1 MSLRKGI
8 VVAAH
13 PNDHSVDLV
22 MSDDGSRIPGVPVM
36 AHSASA
42 RTGGV
47 DMPDVP
53 TAKGA
58 DKWDITKRTG
68 QDMEAVVAFFGR
80 NPVVIGFLYPQVS
93 QMTFD
98 DPKRKFVRHQS
109 DVYHTIDG
117 DGNMELYHPSGAYVR
132 IAENLDHEDLEK
144 KNTDKSMQLDRNKDK
159 KVGMRVSLG
168 GVTFDIKDG
177 VVSIDGSVQ
186 VTGDVVASGVSLVK
200 HVHKNVR
207 PGTGLSGEP
216 LGWSGVGTKSGSFD
230 GEEAKFSPIDYAT
243 GATRAKYGESPVW
256 TGAEGG
262 RRFWVVN
269 MPADKASITE
279 ELFYSRFRLAQDYMD
294 GGEPGRLLSEY
305 NQESGEFT
313 KKTLAPWNEQDRY
326 YGEIP
331 HGMLAES
338 VVSPDGYKVYTSV
351 SGERFALYATVDV
364 EVKYAPPWYEAYVT
378 GTEPVMV
385 LYALSDTEFEE
396 NKAPPS
402 V

>member
-53 TAKGA
+53 TANGA

-132 IAENLDHEDLEK
+132 IAESLDHEDLEK

-177 VVSIDGSVQ
+177 VVKITATKVEVS
-186 VTGDVVASGVSLVK
+186 GDVIAGGVSLK
-200 HVHKNVR
+200 THNH
-207 PGTGLSGEP
+207 
-216 LGWSGVGTKSGSFD
+216 SGVKAGAETSGPPVSGS
-230 GEEAKFSPIDYAT
+230 
-243 GATRAKYGESPVW
+243 
-256 TGAEGG
+256 
-262 RRFWVVN
+262 
-269 MPADKASITE
+269 
-279 ELFYSRFRLAQDYMD
+279 L
-294 GGEPGRLLSEY
+294 
-305 NQESGEFT
+305 
-313 KKTLAPWNEQDRY
+313 
-326 YGEIP
+326 
-331 HGMLAES
+331 
-338 VVSPDGYKVYTSV
+338 
-351 SGERFALYATVDV
+351 
-364 EVKYAPPWYEAYVT
+364 KYAPGSGGGSGGGT
-378 GTEPVMV
+378 GGDGGGSGGDTAFVPTRDRYGNLVNWDGNGNYYIQSQRPSQIDLGSGVITTYAPEGERIYTDAEGNV
-385 LYALSDTEFEE
+385 LPRVVIPGSQNIYLDENDVWRQSPDTIIAQTVPEGDPLPNNQ
-396 NKAPPS
+396 NKG
-402 V
+402 

>member
-1 MSLRKGI
+1 
-8 VVAAH
+8 
-13 PNDHSVDLV
+13 
-22 MSDDGSRIPGVPVM
+22 
-36 AHSASA
+36 
-42 RTGGV
+42 
-47 DMPDVP
+47 
-53 TAKGA
+53 
-58 DKWDITKRTG
+58 
-68 QDMEAVVAFFGR
+68 
-80 NPVVIGFLYPQVS
+80 
-93 QMTFD
+93 
-98 DPKRKFVRHQS
+98 
-109 DVYHTIDG
+109 
-117 DGNMELYHPSGAYVR
+117 MELYHPSGAYVR

-144 KNTDKSMQLDRNKDK
+144 KNFDESLVLDRNKDK

-177 VVSIDGSVQ
+177 VVSITGDVQ

-200 HVHKNVR
+200 HVHKNVQ

-216 LGWSGVGTKSGSFD
+216 LGWGGGGTKSGSFD

-305 NQESGEFT
+305 DRESGEFT
-313 KKTLAPWNEQDRY
+313 KKTLVPWNEQDRY

-364 EVKYAPPWYEAYVT
+364 DVKYAPPWYEAYVT

-402 V
+402 A